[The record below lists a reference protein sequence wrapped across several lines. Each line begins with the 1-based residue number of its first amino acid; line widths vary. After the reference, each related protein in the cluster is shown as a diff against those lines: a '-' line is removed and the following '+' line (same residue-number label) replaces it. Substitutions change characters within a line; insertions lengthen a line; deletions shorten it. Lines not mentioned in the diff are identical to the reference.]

1 MTTFG
6 IVKLTNVISTEKF
19 VFPGIT
25 FIRHVE
31 SQKNEKLNNI
41 KVFGW
46 KKPKE
51 LKQDSQNQP
60 RLQFLEPD
68 YFLSLISYNI
78 Q

>member
-6 IVKLTNVISTEKF
+6 IVKFTNVISTEKL
-19 VFPGIT
+19 VIPGIT

-46 KKPKE
+46 KKTKG

-60 RLQFLEPD
+60 RLQFLEPH